1 MPTVKICPW
10 LVRFCFFFFFYA
22 TNLGGFEK
30 FDKKYIAYSTH
41 FQYLGVFCECQ
52 SKKFDA

>member
-10 LVRFCFFFFFYA
+10 LVRFCFFFFYA

-30 FDKKYIAYSTH
+30 FDKKYIVYSTH
-41 FQYLGVFCECQ
+41 FQSLGVFCECQ
-52 SKKFDA
+52 SKTFDA